1 MIFLIGPVM
10 HAFGPGRRNVLFLAF
25 LDQVGCLHV
34 VIQCAGLELAD
45 PDPDQLP

>member
-1 MIFLIGPVM
+1 LSAHHPFQGGDLGLVC
-10 HAFGPGRRNVLFLAF
+10 

-45 PDPDQLP
+45 PDPDQLA